1 MEEGWTKI
9 RHISN
14 ERNHSADSN
23 IGRHGSTVD
32 LDGSN
37 SSCPA
42 GEVKQRRLPPRRGR
56 VVNSGR
62 LGSNVPPEFTTII
75 LNEIMTALE
84 LPDIGILG
92 IHGSINANRENVVE
106 KVTRRIERDELFNVV
121 VETSVTKKPD
131 LKRIQEELG
140 KPLGLQLHKK
150 TPKERATLL
159 CERIKREDKI
169 LIILRDLQHKIDLA
183 EIGIPFGN
191 DHKGCKIL
199 LVAENKKMLS
209 HKTLKTQKQI
219 YVDHVEPKIRDLT
232 RSHKVQTCVII

>member
-1 MEEGWTKI
+1 M
-9 RHISN
+9 
-14 ERNHSADSN
+14 
-23 IGRHGSTVD
+23 
-32 LDGSN
+32 
-37 SSCPA
+37 
-42 GEVKQRRLPPRRGR
+42 
-56 VVNSGR
+56 VNSGR